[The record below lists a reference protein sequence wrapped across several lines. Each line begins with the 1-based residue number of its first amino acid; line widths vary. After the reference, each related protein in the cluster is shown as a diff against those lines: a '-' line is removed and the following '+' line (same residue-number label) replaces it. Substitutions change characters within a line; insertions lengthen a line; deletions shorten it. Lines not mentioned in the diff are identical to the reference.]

1 MGQNNG
7 IFIKKVSRD
16 QAGDTGM
23 AMTLL
28 MLILGFWT
36 DQLIFFKIAVPVI
49 LLAMVIP
56 GIYRPVAILW
66 LNLSHMMG
74 LIVSKLLL
82 TLVFFIIVTP
92 MGLMRRLF
100 GRDPLKLKEFKKG
113 PESVMKNR
121 DHLYQSSDLEQ
132 PF

>member
-82 TLVFFIIVTP
+82 TLVFW
-92 MGLMRRLF
+92 
-100 GRDPLKLKEFKKG
+100 
-113 PESVMKNR
+113 
-121 DHLYQSSDLEQ
+121 
-132 PF
+132 